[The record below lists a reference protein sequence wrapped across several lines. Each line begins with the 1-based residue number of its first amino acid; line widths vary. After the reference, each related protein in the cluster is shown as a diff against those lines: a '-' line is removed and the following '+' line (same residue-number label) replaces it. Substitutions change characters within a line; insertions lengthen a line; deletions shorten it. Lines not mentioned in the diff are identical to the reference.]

1 MEKVRWGILGCAD
14 FVERRILPTLQ
25 DVQNGLVL
33 ALATRGESER
43 LARLRNAYTIPRIY
57 FSYDELLA
65 DSDIDAVYIPLP
77 NSLHAEW
84 TVKAALAGKHVLCEK
99 PIACRS
105 CDLLLIKEAAE
116 TSGVHVM
123 EAFAC
128 LHSCLFETVHREI
141 VSGSIGE
148 LRMVECYFC
157 GHTPNPNLPECLP
170 DFYGGAIHNVGC
182 YNLLSIRQ
190 ITQREPVSVK
200 AYASYFPSGA
210 DACVNALLDMGEGLT
225 ALSVSSMISP
235 RRRCLIATGSE
246 GFIFYPHTPNTWGA
260 TEINVFSDGVIDP
273 VKTILLEIPN
283 NYAAEF
289 TQMGRCILQGEK
301 PLVTLEESLGNI
313 KAMEMVHVAINSWMA
328 KTT

>member
-14 FVERRILPTLQ
+14 FVERRILSAMQ
-25 DVQNGLVL
+25 EVQNGVVL

-43 LARLRNAYTIPRIY
+43 LARLRDAHTIPRIY

-65 DSDIDAVYIPLP
+65 DSDINAVYIPLP

-84 TVKAALAGKHVLCEK
+84 AVKAARAGKHVLCEK

-105 CDLLLIKEAAE
+105 SDLLLIKEAAE
-116 TSGVHVM
+116 TAGVHVM

-128 LHSCLFETVHREI
+128 LHSCLFETVRREI

-148 LRMVECYFC
+148 LRTVECYFC
-157 GHTPNPNLPECLP
+157 GHSSKPNLPECLP
-170 DFYGGAIHNVGC
+170 EFYGGSIHNVGC

-190 ITQREPVSVK
+190 ITQREPLSVK
-200 AYASYFPSGA
+200 AYASFFPNGA
-210 DACVNALLDMGEGLT
+210 DACVSALLDMGEGLT
-225 ALSVSSMISP
+225 ALSVSSLISP
-235 RRRCLIATGSE
+235 RRRSLLVTGSE

-260 TEINVFSDGVIDP
+260 TEINIFSDGVRDP

-283 NYAAEF
+283 NYAVEF
-289 TQMGRCILQGEK
+289 SQMGRCILHGEK
-301 PLVTLEESLGNI
+301 PLVTLDESLGNV
-313 KAMEMVHVAINSWMA
+313 KAMEMLHAAINSWMV